1 MTITANGE
9 DVVLA
14 LREYEAAA
22 KERLPRPVWDFFE
35 GGSGTES
42 MLTAGREALDRI
54 RLRPRC
60 LVDVSHCDPR
70 TELLGA
76 DLAAP
81 LGIAPMAYHQLAH
94 PEGEVA
100 TARAA
105 GEAGALFT
113 VSMFAS
119 RTLEDIAT
127 AATGPLW
134 LQLYWLK
141 RRDLLVN
148 LIRRAGAA
156 GFRALVLTVDA
167 PRVAFRP
174 RDAANGFAVPPGIRA
189 VNVAHDVMA
198 ASHNNQN
205 GESAIAR
212 HSKEQFDASIT
223 WEDLAWLREV
233 TSLPVVLKGVL
244 TGEDAE
250 LAVKHGVSGL
260 VVSNHGGRQL
270 DFSRSAPDALA
281 EIVDAV
287 AGRCAVIL
295 DGGVRHG
302 ADIAKALCLGADAVM
317 VGRPALWGLAHSGAQ
332 GVADVLRL
340 LMGEFEEVMALMG
353 APTVAGFE
361 RSGVVLPGCG
371 HLSA

>member
-1 MTITANGE
+1 MTSTANGGH
-9 DVVLA
+9 VVLA

-22 KERLPRPVWDFFE
+22 KERLPPPVWDFFE

-70 TELLGA
+70 TELLGT

-81 LGIAPMAYHQLAH
+81 LGIAPMAYHRLAH

-105 GEAGALFT
+105 GETGALFT

-119 RTLEDIAT
+119 RTLEDIAA

-141 RRDLLVN
+141 RRELLVD
-148 LIRRAGAA
+148 LTRRAEAA
-156 GFRALVLTVDA
+156 GYRALVLTVDA

-189 VNVAHDVMA
+189 VNVDPDVMA
-198 ASHNNQN
+198 ASHGGRD

-233 TSLPVVLKGVL
+233 TSLPLVLKGVL

-270 DFSRSAPDALA
+270 DFSRSALDALA

-287 AGRCAVIL
+287 SGRCAVVL

-353 APTVAGFE
+353 APSVAGFD
-361 RSGVVLPGCG
+361 RSGVVLPGCA
-371 HLSA
+371 HVSA

>member
-1 MTITANGE
+1 M
-9 DVVLA
+9 VLTLDA
-14 LREYEAAA
+14 YETAA
-22 KERLPRPVWDFFE
+22 KERLPGPVWDFFA

-42 MLTAGREALDRI
+42 MLSEGRAALDRI

-60 LVDVSHCDPR
+60 LVDVSRCDPR

-76 DLAAP
+76 GLAAP
-81 LGIAPMAYHQLAH
+81 LGIAPMAYHQLAD

-119 RTLEDIAT
+119 RTLEDISA

-141 RRDLLVN
+141 RRDLLADLV
-148 LIRRAGAA
+148 RRAEAT

-198 ASHNNQN
+198 ASHGGKD

-212 HSKEQFDASIT
+212 HSREQFDASIT
-223 WEDLAWLREV
+223 WEDLAWLREI
-233 TSLPVVLKGVL
+233 TSLPLVLKGIL

-250 LAVKHGVSGL
+250 LAVKYGVSGL

-270 DFSRSAPDALA
+270 DFSRGAPDALA
-281 EIVDAV
+281 EVVDAA
-287 AGRCAVIL
+287 AGRCAVVL

-317 VGRPALWGLAHSGAQ
+317 VGRPALWGLAHSGAA

-353 APTVAGFE
+353 APTVADFE
-361 RSGVVLPGCG
+361 RSGVFVPGCAHVPG
-371 HLSA
+371 